1 MRLHND
7 LAYLQHIL
15 DAISQI
21 SEQMENIDEE
31 SFKLT
36 NIVQDA
42 VIRQVLIIGEA
53 TVKTSISR
61 SSME

>member
-1 MRLHND
+1 
-7 LAYLQHIL
+7 
-15 DAISQI
+15 
-21 SEQMENIDEE
+21 MENIDEE